1 VKAAGLAAYDD
12 QYVVDA
18 FNYLWLLP
26 PALELLRRLKT
37 RFFTRQIFRDVRY
50 VSMSEASN
58 HPYYRLSTIGKHN
71 HAKLVDQNCRLRV
84 PLGFLVVL
92 KWRDHVL

>member
-1 VKAAGLAAYDD
+1 MTISM
-12 QYVVDA
+12 
-18 FNYLWLLP
+18 LWMHLTTSGFFHRRWSCS
-26 PALELLRRLKT
+26 RRLKT